1 VVKTDSGDFNLF
13 IGMVSFLFVPYT
25 FWFPIL
31 VNGLTYDLLFSLG
44 FACLWISLVIHV
56 NKETKIKGLKSMLSD
71 SLETLTKTENNL
83 EMETGTYNSLEVEKI
98 MNLKRKELNIKLV
111 LQMNEKK

>member
-1 VVKTDSGDFNLF
+1 MVKTDSGDFNLF

-25 FWFPIL
+25 FWLPIL

-44 FACLWISLVIHV
+44 FACLWASLVIHV

-71 SLETLTKTENNL
+71 SLETLTKKENLL
-83 EMETGTYNSLEVEKI
+83 EHGTYNSLEVEKI
-98 MNLKRKELNIKLV
+98 IDLKRKELNIKLV
-111 LQMNEKK
+111 FQMNEKK